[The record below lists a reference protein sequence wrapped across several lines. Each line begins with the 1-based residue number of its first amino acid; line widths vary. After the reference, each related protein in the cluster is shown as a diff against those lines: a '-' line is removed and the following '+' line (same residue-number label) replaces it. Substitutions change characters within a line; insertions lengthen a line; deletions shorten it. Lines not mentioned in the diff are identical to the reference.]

1 MAKFNFLPL
10 ILYAFGAVFILSVHH
25 SVRDNLEDSVI
36 TAAAAGGAMGGLLD
50 VLEDVEEAF
59 DLGVL
64 FECVEYIEVGYV
76 FAVADSEVG
85 CRAGVNGLEVA
96 GLVFVCHR
104 FILREFLLMA
114 LLYHIRRM
122 ISVI

>member
-10 ILYAFGAVFILSVHH
+10 ILQTLGAVFLLSVHH
-25 SVRDNLEDSVI
+25 SIRDNLEDSVVA
-36 TAAAAGGAMGGLLD
+36 AAAAGGAMGGLLY

-59 DLGVL
+59 YLGVL
-64 FECVEYIEVGYV
+64 FECVEYIEVGHV
-76 FAVADSEVG
+76 LAVADSEVG
-85 CRAGVNGLEVA
+85 CGAGINGLEVA